1 MARLNAMVVAVLSV
15 LMVTVTGAVSPV
27 ATLASAQASTTTVQS
42 AVVFLMQGEN
52 ADVPGA
58 ETADDMYML
67 KILSVNLPYDQTRIY
82 TNVAEDARD
91 VDVWTSQAVLGN
103 SSYGY
108 EASGP
113 HAGQFYI
120 DVPSSHPRTSEYAL
134 SISTEQQFLAE
145 GSVLVGV
152 NYSAGALRLSEG
164 NETGSYES
172 TYIVPS
178 TAHNLTSANVA
189 FDGTYL
195 DNVTCQVSNDNGTT
209 WVTALNSTPVN
220 FTSSG
225 AALRFRFD
233 IQGNV
238 TLGMLPTITEVRV
251 KATQV
256 LLTTLF
262 TVHISYLWA
271 VEWLDGSTRI
281 DVSEVLP
288 FSETGT
294 YFLMVYVLRGYNATG
309 AGLNLTFDS
318 ARSMNNYPDKDL
330 YLFSDSPG
338 EGIVSYSISV
348 AAPKAESQ
356 IWMYAAVAG
365 VLVLLG
371 LSYGYSRRKKAPTR
385 EHGEGPGESAEE
397 PSPIMAEADE
407 ARRRELVARKKSMLA
422 RIEEVKAGMSSGRL
436 TRAEAE
442 AELSKLKTEFKTI
455 RNELNR
461 LARRAQ
467 AEAARPSE
475 PVAGSEYNS
484 VLALI
489 ARLDDDFERGRLPEA
504 TYKKVRADYIKR
516 AAAILASGKGGE
528 QMSAMES
535 EKAKLMEAISVL
547 DEEHERGEVDDGL
560 YAELRATYKKQL
572 VDLIKE
578 SRSPG
583 REE

>member
-1 MARLNAMVVAVLSV
+1 MVVAVLSV
-15 LMVTVTGAVSPV
+15 LIVTVTGAVSPV
-27 ATLASAQASTTTVQS
+27 TTLASAQASTTTVQS

-58 ETADDMYML
+58 ETANDMYML

-82 TNVAEDARD
+82 TKVAEDARD

-172 TYIVPS
+172 TYIIPS
-178 TAHNLTSANVA
+178 TAHNLTSANVT

-233 IQGNV
+233 IHGNV
-238 TLGMLPTITEVRV
+238 TLGMLPTISEVRV

-271 VEWLDGSTRI
+271 VKWLDGSARI

-318 ARSMNNYPDKDL
+318 ARSMNDYPDKDL
-330 YLFSDSPG
+330 YLFSGSPG

-356 IWMYAAVAG
+356 TWMYATVAG

-385 EHGEGPGESAEE
+385 EHGEGPGESAEG
-397 PSPIMAEADE
+397 PSRIMAEADE
-407 ARRRELVARKKSMLA
+407 ARRRELVARKKSLLA

-461 LARRAQ
+461 LARKAQ

-504 TYKKVRADYIKR
+504 TYKKVRADYVRR
-516 AAAILASGKGGE
+516 AAAILASGKRGE
-528 QMSAMES
+528 QTSAMES
-535 EKAKLMEAISVL
+535 EKAKLMEAISAL